1 MCKEPFFS
9 IILPVYNVKNYLN
22 RCVDKLLREKFR
34 NFEIILVDDGST
46 DGCYNICNEY
56 MKKDSRISVIHKEN
70 GGLSSARNEGFKI
83 AKGKYIFWLDS
94 DDYIVQDAL
103 NILYNYLKDEN
114 IDIIKYNFIKQP
126 VNVPEYS
133 ILKAG
138 IYNKEEICNSVLKLA
153 IENTGRF
160 IWSVWS
166 HVYRRKF
173 LEQNN
178 LSFVSEREIGSEDY
192 LFNLQTYLRAKK
204 ILVIK
209 EALYNYDLRI
219 GSLTNRYRWN
229 LMDQYLK
236 LYNLMCNEVVQSDN
250 NQLMESLYNFYVWNG
265 YHVLMTNEMRITEKH
280 KTKDRNQNIRK
291 LLKQESFA
299 NALKEIKTNELSMS
313 QVIIYSFMKLRLW
326 YMLIV
331 LMKIR
336 KR

>member
-1 MCKEPFFS
+1 MYKEPFFS
-9 IILPVYNVKNYLN
+9 IILPVYNVKKYLN
-22 RCVDKLLREKFR
+22 RCVDRLLCEKFR
-34 NFEIILVDDGST
+34 DFEIILVDDGST
-46 DGCYNICNEY
+46 DGCYNICDEY

-103 NILYNYLKDEN
+103 NILYNYLQDDN

-126 VNVPEYS
+126 ASMPEYS
-133 ILKAG
+133 ILKEG
-138 IYNKEEICNSVLKLA
+138 LYNKDEICNGVLKLA

-166 HVYRRKF
+166 HIYRRKF

-192 LFNLQTYLRAKK
+192 LFNLQSYLRAKN

-229 LMDQYLK
+229 LMNQYLK
-236 LYNLMCNEVVQSDN
+236 LYNLMCNEIVQSHN

-280 KTKDRNQNIRK
+280 KPKDRNQNIRE
-291 LLKQESFA
+291 LLKQESFS
-299 NALKEIKTNELSMS
+299 NALKEIKINKLSMS
-313 QVIIYSFMKLRLW
+313 QVIIYSFMKLHLW
-326 YMLIV
+326 YMLIA